1 MRDPSQRK
9 QLEILVRDLWYLCLD
24 THYDKLE
31 LSKSAME
38 CKEARIGFMSLLVD
52 GEEEDEGE

>member
-1 MRDPSQRK
+1 M